1 MQVGHALT
9 GHVSVPDH
17 TRMHAMQVQAFEG
30 TVRRLYID
38 RRQSGTASV
47 RGVGPHGGVHETET
61 ATELAKVQVAVV
73 HGNGH
78 GGWSDVFDEQILNPE
93 VHRVLDEQRMSCVA
107 SHVAVKATNVTRI
120 GLNVIGAEVVKAG
133 LLAGEDAALSVVR
146 RGEVAQFHAPTVLDE
161 RTRKAVP
168 VQQHTVDDHLGHVD
182 PKSVFGVAAEVPRV
196 ALH

>member
-1 MQVGHALT
+1 
-9 GHVSVPDH
+9 
-17 TRMHAMQVQAFEG
+17 MHAMQVQAFEG

-47 RGVGPHGGVHETET
+47 RSVGPHGGVHETET

-161 RTRKAVP
+161 RARKAVP
-168 VQQHTVDDHLGHVD
+168 VQQHTVDDHLGHID